1 MWIFT
6 CGATMVV
13 RAADA
18 WSIARFCALVAKEA
32 DDELM
37 CRSLINIRDVWIDIA
52 NESELLGAREDRAAR
67 AELTSNTTGS
77 VEHRSWIVGAVR

>member
-1 MWIFT
+1 M

-32 DDELM
+32 DDDFM

-52 NESELLGAREDRAAR
+52 NESELLGTREERSAR
-67 AELTSNTTGS
+67 AELMSNTTGP
-77 VEHRSWIVGAVR
+77 VEQRSRIAGAVR

>member
-1 MWIFT
+1 V
-6 CGATMVV
+6 GATMAV

-32 DDELM
+32 DDDLM

-52 NESELLGAREDRAAR
+52 NECELQAGRVKVAQRELA
-67 AELTSNTTGS
+67 
-77 VEHRSWIVGAVR
+77 